1 MKVFFLL
8 IIVLLSS
15 LIGYLYGEGFRNR
28 LSQLR
33 ELKRALIDFENDIV
47 YTYTP
52 LPESIESIALKAK
65 SPIKEL
71 FNEISFKLK
80 NNEVE
85 NVYMAF
91 KESINEHKKEM
102 NLRNKDFEILLDLSK
117 SLGETNVDGQIKIFN
132 LAKEKLD
139 IELEIAED
147 ECNKNTKVYRCL
159 GVAVGAM
166 IAIFLV

>member
-52 LPESIESIALKAK
+52 LPESIERIALKAK

-117 SLGETNVDGQIKIFN
+117 SLGETNVEGQIKIFN

-147 ECNKNTKVYRCL
+147 ECNKNTKIYRYL

>member
-47 YTYTP
+47 YTYTT

-117 SLGETNVDGQIKIFN
+117 SLGETNVEGQIKIFN

-147 ECNKNTKVYRCL
+147 ECNKNTKVYRYL

>member
-1 MKVFFLL
+1 MDYEILMRKCFKLAKKGKTSPNPMVGCVVLDENNNL
-8 IIVLLSS
+8 ISE
-15 LIGYLYGEGFRNR
+15 GYHRKYGENHAERD
-28 LSQLR
+28 
-33 ELKRALIDFENDIV
+33 AL
-47 YTYTP
+47 
-52 LPESIESIALKAK
+52 L
-65 SPIKEL
+65 
-71 FNEISFKLK
+71 KLK

-117 SLGETNVDGQIKIFN
+117 SLGETNVEGQIKIFN

-147 ECNKNTKVYRCL
+147 ECNKNTKVYRYL

>member
-33 ELKRALIDFENDIV
+33 ELKRALIDFESDIV

-85 NVYMAF
+85 NAIKDIRRSIQLDDFFIDYSKKD
-91 KESINEHKKEM
+91 KELS
-102 NLRNKDFEILLDLSK
+102 EIWD
-117 SLGETNVDGQIKIFN
+117 
-132 LAKEKLD
+132 
-139 IELEIAED
+139 EI
-147 ECNKNTKVYRCL
+147 
-159 GVAVGAM
+159 
-166 IAIFLV
+166 

>member
-80 NNEVE
+80 NNLINNKFLKIEC
-85 NVYMAF
+85 
-91 KESINEHKKEM
+91 SII
-102 NLRNKDFEILLDLSK
+102 NK
-117 SLGETNVDGQIKIFN
+117 
-132 LAKEKLD
+132 
-139 IELEIAED
+139 
-147 ECNKNTKVYRCL
+147 
-159 GVAVGAM
+159 
-166 IAIFLV
+166 

>member
-65 SPIKEL
+65 STIKVL

-117 SLGETNVDGQIKIFN
+117 SLGETNVEGQIKIFN

-147 ECNKNTKVYRCL
+147 ECNKNTKVYRYL